1 MAMSAVADPQRQ
13 LIDRYDREAAAYSE
27 LWAPILRVAS
37 LKLLPKLTGSHVE
50 SVLDVGA
57 GVGTLLPDLV
67 RAFPTARVVGVDRS
81 RGMLERV
88 PRQFDRVAMD
98 AGELGLRTASVD
110 RVFMVFMLF
119 HLPNPADGLREACR
133 VLRDG
138 GKVGTITWGSEL
150 ESDVTRAWTECLD
163 AFGAEQA
170 DPGVVSR
177 HDRVDTTEKIATFLG
192 EAGFHD
198 ADCWVDDLVHRF
210 STEHLLRLR
219 TSLGS
224 SKPRFDSLTPE
235 NRTSCLA
242 EARRRMAELPSE
254 AFVARGQLIY
264 SVAHV

>member
-1 MAMSAVADPQRQ
+1 MSAVADPQRQ

-37 LKLLPKLTGSHVE
+37 LKLLPKLTGGRVE

-57 GVGTLLPDLV
+57 GVGTLLPDLG
-67 RAFPTARVVGVDRS
+67 RAFPDACVVGVDRS

-88 PRQFDRVAMD
+88 PRQFERGVMD
-98 AGELGLRTASVD
+98 AGQLGLRTASVD

-119 HLPNPADGLREACR
+119 HLPNPADGLREARR
-133 VLRDG
+133 VLRADG
-138 GKVGTITWGSEL
+138 RVGTITWGTEL
-150 ESDVTRAWTECLD
+150 ESDATRAWTDCLD

-170 DPGVVSR
+170 DPATVSR
-177 HDRVDTTEKIATFLG
+177 HDRVDTTVKMATFLA

-198 ADCWVDDLVHRF
+198 ADCWVDDLVYRIE
-210 STEHLLRLR
+210 TEHLLRLR
-219 TSLGS
+219 TGLGS
-224 SKPRFDSLTPE
+224 MKPRFDSLSIKARATCVE
-235 NRTSCLA
+235 

-254 AFVARGQLIY
+254 AFVARAQLIY

>member
-1 MAMSAVADPQRQ
+1 MNAVVDPQRQ

-37 LKLLPKLTGSHVE
+37 LELIPMLTGGQVE

-57 GVGTLLPDLV
+57 GVGTLLPDLAG
-67 RAFPTARVVGVDRS
+67 AFPGARIVGVDRS
-81 RGMLERV
+81 RGMLERA
-88 PRQFDRVAMD
+88 PRQFERGVMD
-98 AGELGLRTASVD
+98 AGQLGLRTASVD
-110 RVFMVFMLF
+110 RIVMFFMLF
-119 HLPNPADGLREACR
+119 HLPNPADGLREAR
-133 VLRDG
+133 RILRDG
-138 GKVGTITWGSEL
+138 GRIGTITWGTEL
-150 ESDVTRAWTECLD
+150 ESDATRVWTGCLD

-170 DPGVVSR
+170 DPAVVSR
-177 HDRVDTTEKIATFLG
+177 HDRVDTTGKVIAFLG
-192 EAGFHD
+192 EAGFQD
-198 ADCWVDDLVHRF
+198 FDCWVDDLVHPF
-210 STEHLLRLR
+210 SMEHLLRLR

-235 NRTSCLA
+235 SRAACLV